1 MTKPTESPAPSNFLR
16 EIVERDISNG
26 VNNGRVQTRFPPEPS
41 GYLHIGHAKAICI
54 NFEIAADYNGICAL
68 RFDDTNPEKEERE
81 YIEAIKRD
89 IKWLGFNWG
98 ERLHHAS
105 DYFEFLYECAEKL
118 IKDGKAYVDDLNAE
132 QMREYRGT
140 LTEPGRNSPFRERD
154 VEENLDLFRRMRAG
168 DFEDGSRSL
177 RAKVDMASPQI
188 IMRDPVLYRIRR
200 AVHPHTGDE
209 WVIYPM
215 YDFTHGLSDAHE
227 GVTHSFCSLEFQDNR
242 AIYDWLV
249 AAIGFEQPPRQFEF
263 SRLNLDYTIT
273 SKRYLNRL
281 VSEGLVSGWDDP
293 RMPTVSGL
301 RRRGYT
307 AAAIRDFC
315 SRIGVTTSDNNV
327 EIGVLEFSVREDL
340 NRTSPRALA
349 VLDPVKVIV
358 ENYPKDQVEYFD
370 AANHPGDA
378 DMGTRKIPFSREL
391 YIERGDFLEDPP
403 KKFFRLGPGR
413 EVRFRYAYYLTCTD
427 FSKDDDGNITEIRCT
442 YDPLSR
448 GGNTEDGRKV
458 KGTIH
463 WLSVPHAKA
472 ATVRLYDRL
481 FSVPHPKPSQHEN
494 FTELLN
500 PDSLQTLNNA
510 FVEQSL
516 SEAVAEDRFQFERLG
531 YFVADVQD
539 HSSDAPVFNRTVELR
554 DTWAKKS

>member
-1 MTKPTESPAPSNFLR
+1 MTKATEPMAPKNFLR
-16 EIVERDISNG
+16 DIVERDIARG

-54 NFEIAADYNGICAL
+54 NFEIAAHYNGVCAL

-89 IKWLGFNWG
+89 IKWLGFDWG
-98 ERLHHAS
+98 DRLHHAS

-118 IKDGKAYVDDLNAE
+118 IVDGKAYVDDLSAD

-140 LTEPGRNSPFRERD
+140 LTEAGRNSPHRD
-154 VEENLDLFRRMRAG
+154 RSVDENLDLFRRMRAG
-168 DFEDGSRSL
+168 EFEDGARSL
-177 RAKVDMASPQI
+177 RARVDMASPQM

-200 AVHPHTGDE
+200 ADHPRTGND
-209 WVIYPM
+209 WLIYPM

-249 AAIGFEQPPRQFEF
+249 AAIGFEQPPHQYEF
-263 SRLNLDYTIT
+263 SRLNLEYTIT
-273 SKRYLNRL
+273 SKRFLGRL
-281 VSEGLVSGWDDP
+281 VNDGLVCGWDDP
-293 RMPTVSGL
+293 RMPTISGL

-327 EIGVLEFSVREDL
+327 EMGVLEFSVREDL

-358 ENYPKDQVEYFD
+358 ENYPEGQVEYFE

-378 DMGTRKIPFSREL
+378 EMGTREIPFSREL
-391 YIERGDFLEDPP
+391 YIERNDFMENPP

-413 EVRFRYAYYLTCTD
+413 EVRFRYAYYLTCTG
-427 FSKDDDGNITEIRCT
+427 FSKDDDGNVTEIRCT
-442 YDPLSR
+442 YDPESR

-463 WLSVPHAKA
+463 WLSGAHAKT

-481 FSVPHPKPSQHEN
+481 FSVPHPKPSQDED
-494 FTELLN
+494 FTSLLN
-500 PDSLQTLNNA
+500 PDSLITLDNA
-510 FVEQSL
+510 LVEPAL
-516 SEAVAEDRFQFERLG
+516 VEAAPEQRYQFERLG
-531 YFVADVQD
+531 YFVAD
-539 HSSDAPVFNRTVELR
+539 SSDHTSETPVFNRTVELR